1 MLEKQHQDCT
11 VADLVVVAGELV
23 NTDSARLPLGFG
35 QYMPFVVFYIGA
47 ILRCHRIHRTH
58 IEPGLSGAEGVD
70 TLEYREVPLLSVLGD
85 GAVVLAAVDAAAAGA
100 TLVSVEA
107 ALSELVVALV
117 PDVDDPQPA
126 IIDTVIAEIIRID
139 ISFSVLFF
147 I

>member
-1 MLEKQHQDCT
+1 
-11 VADLVVVAGELV
+11 
-23 NTDSARLPLGFG
+23 
-35 QYMPFVVFYIGA
+35 
-47 ILRCHRIHRTH
+47 
-58 IEPGLSGAEGVD
+58 VD
-70 TLEYREVPLLSVLGD
+70 AVS
-85 GAVVLAAVDAAAAGA
+85 VVLAAVDAAAAGA
-100 TLVSVEA
+100 ALVSVEA